1 MLKSKKTMQR
11 KIEKKLLEWKTS
23 NKRMPLILNG
33 ARQVGKTYS
42 LKHFG
47 SQYYQN
53 VVHINL
59 EADFR
64 AREVFE
70 TDLVA
75 KNIIEKLQAV
85 EGKHIN
91 KGTTLLILDEIQS
104 SERALTSLKSFCEDA
119 PDYHVVAAGSLLGVA
134 INREKFSF
142 PVGKVD
148 ELNMYPLDF
157 EEFLWANGKD
167 SLAKFIR
174 ENFSSEIPLDEG
186 LHKEAILWLKRYFI
200 TGGMPAVVS
209 EYVEN
214 QNFNNTSEIQ
224 QRILNE
230 YVADMAKYAD
240 SRTSVKIRACYNS
253 IPAQLAKE
261 NRKFQY
267 KVVQKGGSASIF
279 GESVEWLASA
289 GIVLKCQAITQGT
302 IPIAVY
308 VDLSDFKLYLSDT
321 GLLTMK
327 SQMPHSMILSE
338 MPIGGSF
345 IGALAENYVAQAL
358 TANGFP
364 LYYWK
369 SENRAELDFVIQ
381 QGEYVVPLE
390 VKSGVNVKA
399 KSLNVFNSKYDI
411 KKSIRCSLKNFGFEN
426 GIKSVPL
433 YALFCIEK

>member
-1 MLKSKKTMQR
+1 MQR
-11 KIEKKLLEWKTS
+11 KIENKLLEWKNS
-23 NKRMPLILNG
+23 PRRMPLILNG

-42 LKHFG
+42 LKQFG
-47 SQYYQN
+47 SQHYQN

-59 EADFR
+59 EANFR
-64 AREVFE
+64 AREAFD

-75 KNIIEKLQAV
+75 SHIIERLQAI
-85 EGKHIN
+85 EGKKIEKHS
-91 KGTTLLILDEIQS
+91 TLLILDEIQS
-104 SERALTSLKSFCEDA
+104 SERALTALKSFCEEE

-157 EEFLWANGKD
+157 EEFLWAVGKVR
-167 SLAKFIR
+167 LAESIR
-174 ENFSSEIPLDEG
+174 EHYISNEPLDEA
-186 LHKEAILWLKRYFI
+186 LHNDAVLWLRRYFI
-200 TGGMPAVVS
+200 TGGMPAVVA

-240 SRTSVKIRACYNS
+240 SRTAVKIRACYNS

-279 GESVEWLASA
+279 GEAVEWLRSA
-289 GIVLKCQAITQGT
+289 GVVLKCQAITQGT
-302 IPIAVY
+302 IPIAVF
-308 VDLSDFKLYLSDT
+308 VDLSDFKMYLSDT

-327 SQMPHSMILSE
+327 SQMPHSMILSDI
-338 MPIGGSF
+338 PIGGTF
-345 IGALAENYVAQAL
+345 IGALTENYVAQAL
-358 TANGFP
+358 TANNFP

-369 SENRAELDFVIQ
+369 SDNRAEVDFVIQ
-381 QGEYVVPLE
+381 KGEYVIPVE

-399 KSLNVFNSKYDI
+399 KSLGVFNSRYGI
-411 KKSIRCSLKNFGFEN
+411 QKSIRASLRNFGLEN

-433 YALFCIEK
+433 YALFCLEY

>member
-1 MLKSKKTMQR
+1 MQR
-11 KIEKKLLEWKTS
+11 KIENKLLEWKNS
-23 NKRMPLILNG
+23 PRRMPLILNG

-42 LKHFG
+42 LKQFG
-47 SQYYQN
+47 SLHYQN

-59 EADFR
+59 EANFR
-64 AREVFE
+64 AREAFD

-75 KNIIEKLQAV
+75 SHIIERLQAI
-85 EGKHIN
+85 EGKKIEKHS
-91 KGTTLLILDEIQS
+91 TLLILDEIQS
-104 SERALTSLKSFCEDA
+104 SERALTALKSFCEEE

-157 EEFLWANGKD
+157 EEFLWAVGKVR
-167 SLAKFIR
+167 LAESIR
-174 ENFSSEIPLDEG
+174 EHYISNEPLDEA
-186 LHKEAILWLKRYFI
+186 LHNDAVLWLRRYFI
-200 TGGMPAVVS
+200 TGGMPAVVA

-240 SRTSVKIRACYNS
+240 SRTAVKIRACYNS

-279 GESVEWLASA
+279 GEAVEWLRSA
-289 GIVLKCQAITQGT
+289 GVVLKCQAITQGT
-302 IPIAVY
+302 IPIAVF
-308 VDLSDFKLYLSDT
+308 VDLSDFKMYLSDT

-327 SQMPHSMILSE
+327 SQMPHSMILSDI
-338 MPIGGSF
+338 PIGGTF
-345 IGALAENYVAQAL
+345 IGALTENYVAQAL
-358 TANGFP
+358 TANNFP

-369 SENRAELDFVIQ
+369 SDNRAEVDFVIQ
-381 QGEYVVPLE
+381 KGEYVIPVE

-399 KSLNVFNSKYDI
+399 KSLGVFNSRYGI
-411 KKSIRCSLKNFGFEN
+411 QKSIRASLRNFGLEN

-433 YALFCIEK
+433 YALFCLEY

>member
-1 MLKSKKTMQR
+1 MQR
-11 KIEKKLLEWKTS
+11 KIENKLLEWKNS
-23 NKRMPLILNG
+23 PRRMPLILNG

-42 LKHFG
+42 LKQFG
-47 SQYYQN
+47 SLHYQN

-59 EADFR
+59 EANFR
-64 AREVFE
+64 AREAFD

-75 KNIIEKLQAV
+75 SHIIERLQAI
-85 EGKHIN
+85 EGKKIEKHS
-91 KGTTLLILDEIQS
+91 TLLILDEIQS
-104 SERALTSLKSFCEDA
+104 SERALTALKSFCEEE

-157 EEFLWANGKD
+157 EEFLWAVGKVR
-167 SLAKFIR
+167 LAESIR
-174 ENFSSEIPLDEG
+174 EHYISNEPLDEA
-186 LHKEAILWLKRYFI
+186 LHNDAVLWLRRYFI
-200 TGGMPAVVS
+200 TGGMPAVVA

-240 SRTSVKIRACYNS
+240 SRTAVKIRACYNS

-279 GESVEWLASA
+279 GEAVEWLRSA
-289 GIVLKCQAITQGT
+289 GVVLKCQAITQGT
-302 IPIAVY
+302 IPIAVF
-308 VDLSDFKLYLSDT
+308 VDLSDFKMYLSDT

-327 SQMPHSMILSE
+327 SQMPHSMILSDI
-338 MPIGGSF
+338 PIGGTF
-345 IGALAENYVAQAL
+345 IGALTENYVAQAL
-358 TANGFP
+358 TANNFP

-369 SENRAELDFVIQ
+369 SDNRAEVDFVIQ
-381 QGEYVVPLE
+381 KGEYVIPVE
-390 VKSGVNVKA
+390 VKSGVNLKA
-399 KSLNVFNSKYDI
+399 KSLGVFNSRYGI
-411 KKSIRCSLKNFGFEN
+411 QKSIRASLRNFGLEN

-433 YALFCIEK
+433 YALFCLEY

>member
-1 MLKSKKTMQR
+1 MKNMQR
-11 KIEKKLLEWKTS
+11 KIENKLLEWKNS
-23 NKRMPLILNG
+23 PRRMPLILNG

-42 LKHFG
+42 LKQFG
-47 SQYYQN
+47 SLHYQN

-59 EADFR
+59 EANFR
-64 AREVFE
+64 AREAFD

-75 KNIIEKLQAV
+75 SHIIERLQAI
-85 EGKHIN
+85 EGKKIEKHS
-91 KGTTLLILDEIQS
+91 TLLILDEIQS
-104 SERALTSLKSFCEDA
+104 SERALTALKSFCEEE

-157 EEFLWANGKD
+157 EEFLWAVGKVR
-167 SLAKFIR
+167 LAESIR
-174 ENFSSEIPLDEG
+174 EHYISNEPLDEA
-186 LHKEAILWLKRYFI
+186 LHNDAVLWLRRYFI
-200 TGGMPAVVS
+200 TGGMPAVVA

-240 SRTSVKIRACYNS
+240 SRTAVKIRACYNS

-279 GESVEWLASA
+279 GEAVEWLRSA
-289 GIVLKCQAITQGT
+289 GVVLKCQAITQGT
-302 IPIAVY
+302 IPIAVF
-308 VDLSDFKLYLSDT
+308 VDLSDFKMYLSDT

-327 SQMPHSMILSE
+327 SQMPHSMILSDI
-338 MPIGGSF
+338 PIGGTF
-345 IGALAENYVAQAL
+345 IGALTENYVAQAL
-358 TANGFP
+358 TANNFP

-369 SENRAELDFVIQ
+369 SDNRAEVDFVIQ
-381 QGEYVVPLE
+381 KGEYVIPVE

-399 KSLNVFNSKYDI
+399 KSLGVFNSRYGI
-411 KKSIRCSLKNFGFEN
+411 QKSIRASLRNFGLEN

-433 YALFCIEK
+433 YALFCLEY

>member
-1 MLKSKKTMQR
+1 MQR
-11 KIEKKLLEWKTS
+11 KIENKLLEWKNS
-23 NKRMPLILNG
+23 PRRMPLILNG

-42 LKHFG
+42 LKQFG
-47 SQYYQN
+47 SLHYPN

-59 EADFR
+59 EANFR
-64 AREVFE
+64 AREAFD

-75 KNIIEKLQAV
+75 SHIIERLQAI
-85 EGKHIN
+85 EGKKIEKHS
-91 KGTTLLILDEIQS
+91 TLLILDEIQS
-104 SERALTSLKSFCEDA
+104 SERALTALKSFCEEE

-157 EEFLWANGKD
+157 EEFLWAVGKVR
-167 SLAKFIR
+167 LAESIR
-174 ENFSSEIPLDEG
+174 EHYISNEPLDEA
-186 LHKEAILWLKRYFI
+186 LHNDAVLWLRRYFI
-200 TGGMPAVVS
+200 TGGMPAVVA

-240 SRTSVKIRACYNS
+240 SRTAVKIRACYNS

-279 GESVEWLASA
+279 GEAVEWLRSA
-289 GIVLKCQAITQGT
+289 GVVLKCQAITQGT
-302 IPIAVY
+302 IPIAVF
-308 VDLSDFKLYLSDT
+308 VDLSDFKMYLSDT

-327 SQMPHSMILSE
+327 SQMPHSMILSDI
-338 MPIGGSF
+338 PIGGTF
-345 IGALAENYVAQAL
+345 IGALTENYVAQAL
-358 TANGFP
+358 TANNFP

-369 SENRAELDFVIQ
+369 SDNRAEVDFVIQ
-381 QGEYVVPLE
+381 KGEYVIPVE

-399 KSLNVFNSKYDI
+399 KSLGVFNSRYGI
-411 KKSIRCSLKNFGFEN
+411 QKSIRASLRNFGLEN

-433 YALFCIEK
+433 YALFCLEY

>member
-1 MLKSKKTMQR
+1 MLISVKMKR
-11 KIEKKLLEWKTS
+11 KIEDKLLQWKNS
-23 NKRMPLILNG
+23 PKRMPLILNG

-42 LKHFG
+42 LKLFG
-47 SQYYQN
+47 SQYYKN

-59 EADFR
+59 EANFR
-64 AREVFE
+64 AREAFD

-75 KNIIEKLQAV
+75 TNIIERLQAIV
-85 EGKHIN
+85 GQKIERHD
-91 KGTTLLILDEIQS
+91 TLLILDEIQA
-104 SERALTSLKSFCEDA
+104 SERALTALKSFCEEE

-157 EEFLWANGKD
+157 EEFLWASGKEKI
-167 SLAKFIR
+167 STTIR
-174 ENFSSEIPLDEG
+174 EHYQSNEPMDEA
-186 LHKEAILWLKRYFI
+186 LHNEAIIWLKRYWI
-200 TGGMPAVVS
+200 TGGMPAVVA
-209 EYVEN
+209 EYVEC

-224 QRILNE
+224 NRILNE

-279 GESVEWLASA
+279 GESVEWLVSS
-289 GIVLKCQAITQGT
+289 GVVLKCQAITQGT
-302 IPIAVY
+302 IPIAVFA
-308 VDLSDFKLYLSDT
+308 DLSDFKLYLSDT

-327 SQMPHSMILSE
+327 SQMPPSMILSE
-338 MPIGGSF
+338 IPIGGNF
-345 IGALAENYVAQAL
+345 VGALAENYVAQTL
-358 TANGFP
+358 TANNFP

-369 SENRAELDFVIQ
+369 SDNRAELDFVIQ
-381 QGEYVVPLE
+381 KGEFVIPIE
-390 VKSGVNVKA
+390 VKSGVNVRA
-399 KSLNVFNSKYDI
+399 KSLGVFNSKYGI
-411 KKSIRCSLKNFGFEN
+411 QKSIRTSLRNFGLEN

-433 YALFCIEK
+433 YALFCVVP

>member
-1 MLKSKKTMQR
+1 MQR
-11 KIEKKLLEWKTS
+11 KIEIKLLEWKNS
-23 NKRMPLILNG
+23 PRRMPLILNG

-42 LKHFG
+42 LKQFG
-47 SQYYQN
+47 SLHYQN

-59 EADFR
+59 EANFR
-64 AREVFE
+64 AREAFD

-75 KNIIEKLQAV
+75 SHIIERLQAI
-85 EGKHIN
+85 EGKKIEKHS
-91 KGTTLLILDEIQS
+91 TLLILDEIQS
-104 SERALTSLKSFCEDA
+104 SERALTALKSFCEEE

-134 INREKFSF
+134 INREKISF

-157 EEFLWANGKD
+157 EEFLWAVGKVR
-167 SLAKFIR
+167 LAESIR
-174 ENFSSEIPLDEG
+174 EHYISNEPLDEA
-186 LHKEAILWLKRYFI
+186 LHNDAVLWLRRYFI
-200 TGGMPAVVS
+200 TGGMPAMVA

-240 SRTSVKIRACYNS
+240 SRTAVKIRACYNS

-279 GESVEWLASA
+279 GEAVEWLRSA
-289 GIVLKCQAITQGT
+289 GVVLKCQAITQGT
-302 IPIAVY
+302 IPIAVF
-308 VDLSDFKLYLSDT
+308 VDLSDFKMYLSDT

-327 SQMPHSMILSE
+327 SQMPHSMILSDI
-338 MPIGGSF
+338 PIGGTF
-345 IGALAENYVAQAL
+345 IGALTENYVAQAL
-358 TANGFP
+358 TANNFP

-369 SENRAELDFVIQ
+369 SDNRAEVDFVIQ
-381 QGEYVVPLE
+381 KGEYVIPVE

-399 KSLNVFNSKYDI
+399 KSLGVFNSRYGI
-411 KKSIRCSLKNFGFEN
+411 QKSIRASLRNFGLEN

-433 YALFCIEK
+433 YALFCLEY